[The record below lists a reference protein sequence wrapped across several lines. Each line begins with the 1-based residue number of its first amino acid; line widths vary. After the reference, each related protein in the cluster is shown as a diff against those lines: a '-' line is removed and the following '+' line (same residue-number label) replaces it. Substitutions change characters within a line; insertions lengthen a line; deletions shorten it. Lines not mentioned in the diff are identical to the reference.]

1 MDPELKPAPPRYL
14 PYLDS
19 ARGIAALMV
28 LFGHYTGWKFNT
40 HPVIQATNFIFN
52 AADAVSFFFVLSGM
66 VLTYQYLV
74 LDKKLDIP
82 KYFVNRFLRLF
93 PAFFFTVFVNA
104 LYWQRNDFTFHAI
117 FNEIVLGHNGFWR
130 ESLLLRSTT
139 KFYGPGWTLVVE
151 LAVSFFIPFL
161 LVLARV
167 NRKLLWWLI
176 LSGLLVSRIM
186 EPFVVHFILGV
197 ALSAYYYTINSPDF
211 KSTRWYRFR
220 HLILLLAIG
229 LFSIRRI
236 QEVIPFGPDFY
247 ELGSYFQVNLFF
259 YTGLASFVFLAFIL
273 RNKAVQRILMQPV
286 LRFMGKISYGIYLT
300 HWLIVCIIYDYWDF
314 FLKFFPS
321 VKVTFVVMGL
331 VCFAV
336 STLLA
341 YLIHITI
348 ELPFIKIGKRITARM
363 KAGISV

>member
-1 MDPELKPAPPRYL
+1 MEQELRPAPPRYL

-28 LFGHYTGWKFNT
+28 LFGHYTGWKFKS
-40 HPVIQATNFIFN
+40 HPVILATNFIFN
-52 AADAVSFFFVLSGM
+52 ANDAVSFFFVLSGM

-74 LDKKLDIP
+74 LDKRLDIP
-82 KYFVNRFLRLF
+82 KYYVNRFLRLF
-93 PAFFFTVFVNA
+93 PAFFITILMNA
-104 LYWQRNDFTFHAI
+104 LYWQRHDFTLNGIYH
-117 FNEIVLGHNGFWR
+117 EIVLGNNNFWR
-130 ESLLLRSTT
+130 EALLFRSQT
-139 KFYGPGWTLVVE
+139 KFYVPGWTLVVE
-151 LAVSFFIPFL
+151 LSVSFFIPFL

-186 EPFVVHFILGV
+186 EPFVMHFILGV
-197 ALSAYYYTINSPDF
+197 ALSAYYFYINAPEF
-211 KSTRWYRFR
+211 KCTRWYRYR
-220 HLILLLAIG
+220 HLILVLAIG

-247 ELGSYFQVNLFF
+247 EYGSFFQVNLFH

-273 RNKAVQRILMQPV
+273 RNKATQRLLMQPA
-286 LRFMGKISYGIYLT
+286 LRFMGKISYGIYLM
-300 HWLIVCIIYDYWDF
+300 HWLVVCIIYDYWDF

-321 VKVTFVVMGL
+321 VKVTFVVMGI
-331 VCFAV
+331 VCLAA

-341 YLIHITI
+341 YIIHIAV